1 MEDNMRELKPKGV
14 PINFDGYDRH
24 FLFTINVIDELQE
37 EYDKPIIEIL
47 TEAANIDVKN
57 HSTLISVV
65 TALVNEDVEIHNE
78 ETGENWPKVD
88 KKYISRKI
96 TINNIDK
103 IIAAIT
109 KSFVS
114 GLPRGLDAED
124 PQKSER

>member
-1 MEDNMRELKPKGV
+1 MRELKPKGV

>member
-1 MEDNMRELKPKGV
+1 MRELRPKGV

-114 GLPRGLDAED
+114 GC
-124 PQKSER
+124 ERP